1 MLHNFVPFYTS
12 SALHQVGALLE
23 RKGTDSPSADAF
35 ENLHGNAQGGSQITG
50 KQALAIS
57 ILTNDL
63 LLTKCFNSV
72 STGK

>member
-23 RKGTDSPSADAF
+23 RKGTDSPADAF
-35 ENLHGNAQGGSQITG
+35 ENLHGNTQEGSQTTG

-57 ILTNDL
+57 VLTNDL
-63 LLTKCFNSV
+63 LLTKCINSV
-72 STGK
+72 SAGK